1 MRADSYTETP
11 RDLITLQACF
21 LGHHNIV
28 RRLCQVEN
36 IDVNFLDDDGYSAL
50 LLSVWNNHVE
60 VVEALK
66 TVKNVDWN
74 VQSYKGKVRGMEY
87 ES

>member
-1 MRADSYTETP
+1 M
-11 RDLITLQACF
+11 
-21 LGHHNIV
+21 
-28 RRLCQVEN
+28 EN
-36 IDVNFLDDDGYSAL
+36 IDCNVVDDDGYSAL

-74 VQSYKGKVRGMEY
+74 VQSYKGKVRGVGI
-87 ES
+87 